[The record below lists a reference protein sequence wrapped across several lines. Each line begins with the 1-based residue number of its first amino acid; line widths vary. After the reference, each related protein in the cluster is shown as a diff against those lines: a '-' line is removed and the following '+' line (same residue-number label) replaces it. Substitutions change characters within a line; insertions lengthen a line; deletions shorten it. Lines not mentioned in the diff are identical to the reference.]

1 MMIMNY
7 LFDLVLVFIV
17 FGVMALGVTFVPYQ
31 GVVSLMGVSFFCCLF
46 MVVLGRTFA
55 ALVMYI
61 VYLGGLVV
69 VFGYCVSV
77 EKDKMDILKVGG
89 NKYFVVFMLAVVIGF
104 LWWVFV
110 GGVGGLLG
118 YLGWEDLVC
127 MEVNGSG
134 VFYCNGGVG
143 LIMCSW
149 GLLVVLFSILV
160 ILSWSR
166 LGGLRPF

>member
-1 MMIMNY
+1 MNY
-7 LFDLVLVFIV
+7 FFSLVLVFLV
-17 FGVMALGVTFVPYQ
+17 LSVVVLGVVSAPYQ
-31 GVVSLMGVSFFCCLF
+31 GVVALMGVSFFCCIF
-46 MVVLGRTFA
+46 MVFLGRTFA

-77 EKDKMDILKVGG
+77 EKESGIYSVGG
-89 NKYFVVFMLAVVIGF
+89 TKYFIVCVSLLLVVL
-104 LWWVFV
+104 LCLLRE
-110 GGVGGLLG
+110 VGGLLVYVNWG
-118 YLGWEDLVC
+118 DLVC
-127 MEVNGSG
+127 LEMNGVG
-134 VFYCNGGVG
+134 VFYFSGGWG
-143 LIMCSW
+143 LIVCSW

>member
-1 MMIMNY
+1 MNY
-7 LFDLVLVFIV
+7 FFGFVLLFLALSVVVLSVV
-17 FGVMALGVTFVPYQ
+17 YLPYQ
-31 GVVSLMGVSFFCCLF
+31 GVIALMGVSFFCCIF

-77 EKDKMDILKVGG
+77 EKDSVVLKVGG
-89 NKYFVVFMLAVVIGF
+89 VKYFVVFVFMLSIVLLL
-104 LWWVFV
+104 LW
-110 GGVGGLLG
+110 GGVDGLLV
-118 YLGWEDLVC
+118 YSSWEDLVC
-127 MEVNGSG
+127 LEVNGGG
-134 VFYCNGGVG
+134 VFYFGGGVG
-143 LIMCSW
+143 LIVCSW

>member
-1 MMIMNY
+1 MMMMNY
-7 LFDLVLVFIV
+7 FFGLIMVFMV
-17 FGVMALGVTFVPYQ
+17 VSVVALSVISIPYQ
-31 GVVSLMGVSFFCCLF
+31 GVIALMGVSFFCCIF

-61 VYLGGLVV
+61 VYLGGLIV

-77 EKDKMDILKVGG
+77 EKDSVIHEVGVVKYVIIFVLVLLGILSW
-89 NKYFVVFMLAVVIGF
+89 L
-104 LWWVFV
+104 LV
-110 GGVGGLLG
+110 GGVGGLLV
-118 YLGWEDLVC
+118 YTNWEDLVC
-127 MEVNGSG
+127 LEVNGSS
-134 VFYCNGGVG
+134 VFYFNGGAG
-143 LIMCSW
+143 LIVCSW

>member
-1 MMIMNY
+1 MNY
-7 LFDLVLVFIV
+7 FFGFILVFLVLSIFV
-17 FGVMALGVTFVPYQ
+17 LGAVSVPYQ
-31 GVVSLMGVSFFCCLF
+31 GVIALMGVSFFCCVF
-46 MVVLGRTFA
+46 MVALGRTFS

-77 EKDKMDILKVGG
+77 EKGGVEFKVVGV
-89 NKYFVVFMLAVVIGF
+89 KYIVIFMFVLFVVLY
-104 LWWVFV
+104 LL
-110 GGVGGLLG
+110 GGVGGSLV
-118 YLGWEDLVC
+118 YANWEDLVC
-127 MEVNGSG
+127 LEMNGGS
-134 VFYCNGGVG
+134 VFYFNGGAG
-143 LIMCSW
+143 LVVCSW